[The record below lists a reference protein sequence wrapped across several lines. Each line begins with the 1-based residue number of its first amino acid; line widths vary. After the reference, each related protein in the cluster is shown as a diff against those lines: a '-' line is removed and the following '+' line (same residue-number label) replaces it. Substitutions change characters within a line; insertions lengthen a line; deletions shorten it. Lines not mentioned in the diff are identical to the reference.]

1 MNLEIVVHK
10 KFLKD
15 LIALPS
21 NPRKQIEKFVFEELE
36 IISDI
41 REINSLEKLAGQ
53 KGFYK
58 IRFGDYRVG
67 LEITKDQFIVH
78 RVMNRKEIYRFFP

>member
-1 MNLEIVVHK
+1 VNLEIIVHK

-15 LIALPS
+15 LVGLPS
-21 NPRKQIEKFVFEELE
+21 NPRKLIENFVFEELE
-36 IISDI
+36 EINDI
-41 REINSLEKLAGQ
+41 RELSGLEKLVGQ

-67 LEITKDQFIVH
+67 IEITKDQFIVH